1 MKLPIMLKRL
11 LQVTGVL
18 LVLLVVAAF
27 AIPYFFKDKIVAQV
41 KEGINKEVNA
51 KVDFTDVD
59 ISLFRHFPNISVKL
73 VGLDVTGVGKF
84 EGTKLLHTEG
94 LDLALNFWNVWG
106 GGNPYEIN
114 SIYVD
119 KPLLNVVVLAD
130 GKANYD
136 ITKPS
141 KSSEPSAFKMSLDH
155 YQINKGTLIYDD
167 HTMDFYMA
175 LKGMNH
181 QGSGEMTATVY
192 DLDTDTQV
200 DSLTMSYGNVTYLKN
215 AKTDVKTLL
224 NIDMDKMKFIL
235 KKTVAKV
242 NNLDLNMDGWTQLKG
257 NDILMDFNFKAP
269 SNNFKDFLSIIPAA
283 YTANY
288 SDVQAN
294 GKFTFDGFVKG
305 TYNDKTYPAFKI
317 NTSILNGSF
326 QYPKLP
332 MGATDINTNI
342 TVALPS
348 SNYDDLKVDVP
359 KFHMILGK
367 NPFDAVFY
375 LRTPVSDPNVDL
387 KANGIL
393 NLADIPKIM
402 PMADIQNLT
411 GVINADIAVKTLMSY
426 IDKKMYDK
434 VDMKGAL
441 KVNGM
446 NVQMKGY
453 PPVLVSDLAM
463 NFTPNNVNIG
473 NFTGKLGKSDLQAS
487 GVIDNILAFFSTNK
501 TMTGTVNFNS
511 NLFDANEWMPK
522 TAATTTTTAA
532 AVGTKPV
539 DKTERPFDRFNFT
552 INGKIDKLLYEKYD
566 IQNSAAA
573 GNFTPNRFI
582 INNFQTKIGNSDVAG
597 KGDLIGIFDWLF
609 DNGTLGGNLD
619 MKSNLMDL
627 NQFMTETPQP
637 STPSVQTANTA
648 TEPIVVPKN
657 VDVVVNANMNRVLYT
672 NMDMT
677 NVTGK
682 LVVKNQEV
690 KIEDASAG
698 MFGGRTNITGG
709 YNTQD
714 VNKPKFKMALDLK
727 NIDFQQSFTTLN
739 TFQKLAP
746 IGKFLTG
753 KFNTT
758 MTMDGALGKDLMP
771 DFNTLN
777 LAGFIQTIKGFFSGL
792 KPFEEIGNK
801 LNISE
806 LKNLDLSDTKNW
818 IEVKNGFVTVR
829 EFDKKIKDM
838 TFTIAGS
845 HSLTN
850 DMNYTIKTKIPRK
863 KLESNAIGAAAGT
876 GFNVL
881 VSEAAKYG
889 VNIKNSEFVN
899 VLFSVTGSMLAPK
912 VGMKVMG
919 GDGQTT
925 LEDAAKGAVTAVV
938 AKAKDTVVTRANEEL
953 DKAKQKAKDIA
964 DKALDSAKNVIN
976 AKVEEAKDKAVEKAK
991 TEVGKVL
998 DKEVGDKVGKKAQ
1011 EEIDKQLEK
1020 AGANDKVKK
1029 EADKLKDKLD
1039 KWDPFGK
1046 KKKPAE
1052 PKPDTTG

>member
-1 MKLPIMLKRL
+1 MKLPIVLKRL

-18 LVLLVVAAF
+18 LVLLVIAAF

-41 KEGINKEVNA
+41 KDGINKELNA

-59 ISLFRHFPNISVKL
+59 ISLFRHFPKISVKL

-141 KSSEPSAFKMSLDH
+141 KPSEPTPFKLTLDH
-155 YQINKGTLIYDD
+155 YEINNGTLIYDD
-167 HTMDFYMA
+167 HTMDFYMG
-175 LKGMNH
+175 LKGLDH

-200 DSLTMSYGNVTYLKN
+200 DSLTMSYGNMTYLKN
-215 AKTDVKTLL
+215 AKTDLKTLL
-224 NIDMDKMKFIL
+224 NMDMDKMKFTL
-235 KKTVAKV
+235 KNTKAKL

-257 NDILMDFNFKAP
+257 DDILMDITFKAP

-283 YTANY
+283 YTSNY
-288 SDVQAN
+288 SDVQAK
-294 GKFTFDGFVKG
+294 GTFTFDGFVKG
-305 TYNDKTYPAFKI
+305 KYNDKTYPSFKI
-317 NTSILNGSF
+317 NTSILNGAF

-359 KFHMILGK
+359 KFHMQLGK

-393 NLADIPKIM
+393 NLADVPKIM

-453 PPVLVSDLAM
+453 PSVLVSDLAM

-522 TAATTTTTAA
+522 TPATASTNVN
-532 AVGTKPV
+532 VGTKPV
-539 DKTERPFDRFNFT
+539 DKTERPFDRFDFKV
-552 INGKIDKLLYEKYD
+552 NGKIDKLVYEKYD
-566 IQNSAAA
+566 IQNSMAA
-573 GNFTPNRFI
+573 GHFTPNKFI
-582 INNFQTKIGNSDVAG
+582 ISNFQTKIGNSDIAG

-609 DNGTLGGNLD
+609 DDGTLGGNLD
-619 MKSNLMDL
+619 MTSNLMDL
-627 NQFMTETPQP
+627 NQFMTPTPQA
-637 STPSVQTANTA
+637 STPSVQTANVA
-648 TEPIVVPKN
+648 TEPIEVPKN

-677 NVTGK
+677 NVVGK

-698 MFGGRTNITGG
+698 MFGGRTSITGG
-709 YNTQD
+709 YNTQE

-727 NIDFQQSFTTLN
+727 NIDFQQSFATLN

-758 MTMDGALGKDLMP
+758 MTMDGALGKDLSP

-777 LAGFIQTIKGFFSGL
+777 LAGFIQTIQGLFSGL
-792 KPFEEIGNK
+792 KPLEEIGHK
-801 LNISE
+801 LNITE
-806 LKNLDLSDTKNW
+806 LKKLDISETKNW
-818 IEVKNGFVTVR
+818 IEVKNGFVTVK

-850 DMNYTIKTKIPRK
+850 DMNYTIKTKVSRK

-876 GFNVL
+876 GFNML
-881 VSEAAKYG
+881 VNEANKYG
-889 VNIKNSEFVN
+889 LDIKNSEFVN
-899 VLFSVTGSMLAPK
+899 VLFSITGSMLSPK
-912 VGMKVMG
+912 VGMKIMG

-938 AKAKDTVVTRANEEL
+938 TKAKDSVLTRGNEEL
-953 DKAKQKAKDIA
+953 DKAKQKAKDAA
-964 DKALDSAKNVIN
+964 DKAIDSAKNVIST
-976 AKVEEAKDKAVEKAK
+976 KVEEAKDKAVEKAK

-998 DKEVGDKVGKKAQ
+998 DKEVGDKVGKKAE

-1020 AGANDKVKK
+1020 AGANEKVKK
-1029 EADKLKDKLD
+1029 EVDKVKDKLD
-1039 KWDPFGK
+1039 KWDPFK

-1052 PKPDTTG
+1052 TKPDTTG